1 MQAGK
6 LRHRI
11 ELHRNVPK
19 RDATGQEIET
29 WAKYATVWAEVLP
42 LNGKELL
49 NAQQIS
55 AEVTHRVNIRFY
67 SEDIKPEHRVIHKG
81 RTLEIVAALDMAERR
96 RSMQLMCK
104 EVVIDG

>member
-11 ELHRNVPK
+11 ELQRNVPT
-19 RDATGQEIET
+19 RHGMGEQLDS
-29 WAKYATVWAEVLP
+29 WAKYATVWASVEP
-42 LNGKELL
+42 LTGTELL

-55 AEVTHRVNIRFY
+55 AEVTHRVKIRFC
-67 SEDIKPEHRVIHKG
+67 SDVKPEHQVIHNG
-81 RTLEIVAALDMAERR
+81 RTLEIIAVLNIAERR
-96 RSMQLMCK
+96 RSQHLMCK

>member
-11 ELHRNVPK
+11 ELHSNIPTRNAQGEQI
-19 RDATGQEIET
+19 DS
-29 WAKYATVWAEVLP
+29 WAKYATVWASVEP
-42 LNGKELL
+42 FNGKELL

-55 AEVTHRVNIRFY
+55 AEVTQRVKIRYY
-67 SEDIKPEHRVIHKG
+67 SGVKPEHRVIFKD
-81 RTLEIVAALDMAERR
+81 RTLEIVAALDIAERR
-96 RSMQLMCK
+96 RSMHLMCK

>member
-1 MQAGK
+1 MQAAK

-11 ELHRNVPK
+11 ELTRNVPT
-19 RDATGQEIET
+19 RNGQGEQVDE
-29 WAKYATVWAEVLP
+29 WAKYATLWGSVEP

-55 AEVTHRVNIRFY
+55 AEVTHRIKIRFY
-67 SEDIKPEHRVIHKG
+67 PDIKPEHRAIHKG
-81 RTLEIVAALDMAERR
+81 RTLDIVSVLDIAERR
-96 RSMQLMCK
+96 RSLHLLCK